1 MECQELRIEK
11 MTASELIDAIADA
24 VIDRLN
30 SMQKQET
37 RYVRGAKDMAKILG
51 VSERTIQR
59 HIKPTKVGRSNLY
72 DVECL
77 TFKK

>member
-24 VIDRLN
+24 VIARLN

-37 RYVRGAKDMAKILG
+37 RYVRGSKDLAKILG

>member
-1 MECQELRIEK
+1 MECQELRIENC
-11 MTASELIDAIADA
+11 TASELIDAIADA
-24 VIDRLN
+24 VIDRIK

-51 VSERTIQR
+51 VSERTVQR
-59 HIKPTKVGRSNLY
+59 HIKATKVGRSNLY

-77 TFKK
+77 KMK

>member
-1 MECQELRIEK
+1 MESQILQVQN

-24 VIDRLN
+24 VVAKLTT
-30 SMQKQET
+30 MPEKET

-72 DVECL
+72 DIECL